1 MDDKQKMSIIRIL
14 FLLSG
19 IIIFLAALY
28 LLVFGDTSDK
38 IVGVIGAVLV
48 IAEAIL
54 YKQGRIL
61 Q

>member
-1 MDDKQKMSIIRIL
+1 MDDKQKMSIVRIL

-28 LLVFGDTSDK
+28 LLVLGDTSDK
-38 IVGVIGAVLV
+38 IIGVIGVVLV
-48 IAEAIL
+48 IAEAVL
-54 YKQGRIL
+54 YKKGYIL

>member
-19 IIIFLAALY
+19 IFLAALY

>member
-1 MDDKQKMSIIRIL
+1 MDDKQKMSIVRIL

-28 LLVFGDTSDK
+28 LLVLGDTSDK
-38 IVGVIGAVLV
+38 IIGVIGVVLV

-54 YKQGRIL
+54 YKKGYIL